1 MGKRASQLALVA
13 SRAASVQKVL
23 NRLAL
28 SNKRVQRAL
37 QLSLLLTKALVAS
50 PGRRNYHSN
59 NTTNVSTAKLT
70 PQRALLLHLVRP
82 CLELAPWIYSLV
94 FLVRLPFSLS
104 LSLSPL
110 PSFTHAMASYAN
122 SNTSTPSASDI
133 STPRSIS
140 PSSSVA
146 SARFSQ
152 SSISTS
158 KRMSIS
164 STRRISAANPMS
176 SVDISAIEEAMR
188 TASLDTLRGYAQN
201 RYSNEVRQ
209 YATTEYLSQSQAL
222 GYQVLSEPMWNKG
235 ESACRAP
242 SLVTSIIFLQVL
254 GSVLESRAC
263 FPLFVPSF
271 SLNRHRTPPHKHT
284 LYTSDFL
291 PRPLL
296 VSPISTL
303 PTSPSPPFIPSSSIS
318 TLFTLRNTPSLHHG
332 VLIPSSASAARAGG

>member
-1 MGKRASQLALVA
+1 MGKRARQLALVA
-13 SRAASVQKVL
+13 ARAASVQKVL

-37 QLSLLLTKALVAS
+37 QLSLLLTKALVARTAGPS
-50 PGRRNYHSN
+50 PGRRNYSN

-70 PQRALLLHLVRP
+70 PQGALLLHLVRP

-94 FLVRLPFSLS
+94 FLVRLPFSV
-104 LSLSPL
+104 SLSPL
-110 PSFTHAMASYAN
+110 PFFTHAMASYAN
-122 SNTSTPSASDI
+122 SISSTPSASDI

-146 SARFSQ
+146 SARYSQ

-188 TASLDTLRGYAQN
+188 MASLDTLRGYAQN
-201 RYSNEVRQ
+201 HYSNEVRQ
-209 YATTEYLSQSQAL
+209 YATTEYLSQTQAL

-235 ESACRAP
+235 ESAYWAP
-242 SLVTSIIFLQVL
+242 S
-254 GSVLESRAC
+254 
-263 FPLFVPSF
+263 P
-271 SLNRHRTPPHKHT
+271 
-284 LYTSDFL
+284 
-291 PRPLL
+291 
-296 VSPISTL
+296 
-303 PTSPSPPFIPSSSIS
+303 
-318 TLFTLRNTPSLHHG
+318 TLFLSPGSGLG
-332 VLIPSSASAARAGG
+332 ARV